1 MRETVSRTRPRPHR
15 QSSGFTLV
23 ELLVVIAIIGILIAL
38 LLPAVQAAREAAR
51 RSQCNNNLKQI
62 GLGLQTYADINKSFP
77 YDALWGQ
84 YPFTTFATA
93 QSATPQPSYHYPWSF
108 MILAQ
113 IEQVP
118 LYNAINKRVYIWGQS
133 QQYGGVLNPTSTT
146 VLPPQYF
153 GYSQSQQ
160 IPPYRCPSDGTFTGP
175 GDLPYLCMWMN
186 YAGSQGVGFY
196 PTKQRQGSLAEGQ
209 SQAPFGTKG
218 MFTFNEPANFGSIKD
233 GTSNTIAVAEVTAC
247 SVAAP
252 IAAGGV
258 SYNTSLASDLVFT
271 AASTNQPV
279 PQIWNQAGVTPPV
292 TWSPVSLAAGG
303 TGKQRSN
310 LQTTPGSGAYVP
322 MLFRSPMVALTESIT
337 GSGPCGLPG
346 TYSAA
351 TTGACGTGSLGGTGG
366 FEIATTI
373 GTQMVYGL
381 APLYNGLYSPN
392 SNWPGSDSN
401 HPGIVLAVFGDGHT
415 SQIQNS
421 ITFLIWAS
429 LNTRQG
435 GEAINGD
442 F

>member
-1 MRETVSRTRPRPHR
+1 MRETVSRTRPQPHR

-84 YPFTTFATA
+84 YPFTTFQTPAPTA
-93 QSATPQPSYHYPWSF
+93 ATPELYFHYPWSF
-108 MILAQ
+108 MILPQ

-118 LYNAINKRVYIWGQS
+118 LYNAVNKRLAIWNQS
-133 QQYGGVLNPTSTT
+133 QQYGTGGVST
-146 VLPPQYF
+146 VIPPQYF
-153 GYSQSQQ
+153 GYTQSQQ

-175 GDLPYLCMWMN
+175 GDLPLLSMWMN

-196 PTKQRQGSLAEGQ
+196 QTRARNGNWAEGQ
-209 SQAPFGTKG
+209 SAAPLGTKG
-218 MFTFNEPANFGSIKD
+218 MFTFNEPSNFGSIKD

-252 IAAGGV
+252 TAQGLATF
-258 SYNTSLASDLVFT
+258 NTNPASDLVFT
-271 AASTNQPV
+271 AASGAGNSEPV
-279 PQIWNQAGVTPPV
+279 PQLWNIPGQAV
-292 TWSPVSLAAGG
+292 TWSPPALAQGG

-310 LQTTPGSGAYVP
+310 LQNAVGSGVYVP
-322 MLFRSPMVALTESIT
+322 MIFRSPMVAFTESLT
-337 GSGPCGLPG
+337 GSGPCG
-346 TYSAA
+346 YSIANGGVYN
-351 TTGACGTGSLGGTGG
+351 GALGAGCGAGGGG
-366 FEIATTI
+366 FDLT
-373 GTQMVYGL
+373 GTVGPSTLYGL
-381 APLYNGLYSPN
+381 APLYNALYSPN
-392 SNWPGSDSN
+392 SNWPGPDSN
-401 HPGIVLAVFGDGHT
+401 HPGIVLAVFADGHT
-415 SQIQNS
+415 QQIQNS

-429 LNTRQG
+429 INTRQG
-435 GEAINGD
+435 SEAISGD